1 MLPEMSLKRGGPMNQ
16 TLKEKITEA
25 LTSVLPITLIVLL
38 LSITITPLPAG
49 TMMMFLTGACLL
61 IVGMGFFSLGT
72 DMAMMPIGDGIGA
85 EITKS
90 RKLSFMIPI
99 GFFIGTVVTI
109 AEPDLSVLANQ
120 VPAVPNSVLILTVA
134 AGVGL
139 FLVVAILRTVFQ
151 IPLSRMLVVFYL
163 LIFFLAFFAPRDF
176 IAVAFDSGGVTTGPI
191 TVPFIMALG
200 IGMASIRADDGSR
213 EDSFGLVA
221 LCSIGPILAVLLLGI
236 FYNPSTAGYEPAQ
249 VPDVF
254 TTTDMAD
261 QFAAGFPTY
270 LKEVV
275 IALSPILVCTVI
287 FQLVTRRFRKRQA
300 IRIGVG
306 ALYTFVGL
314 VLFLTGVNVGFM
326 PAGHYIGAE
335 LAESSRRWLLVPL
348 GMVIGYFIVAAEP
361 AVHVLNKQV
370 EEISDGAIPQKS
382 MQLCLSIGVAVSIG
396 LAMLRILTGIS
407 IFWLLIPGY
416 AIAIGLTF
424 VVPKVFTGIA
434 FDSGGVAS
442 GPMTATFLLPFAMGA
457 CESVGG
463 NVLTDAF
470 GIVAM
475 VAMTPLITIQLLG
488 LVYKGHQKKSA
499 RQTALPAVEE
509 EIIDFEENTDEKA
522 YL

>member
-1 MLPEMSLKRGGPMNQ
+1 MNQ
-16 TLKEKITEA
+16 TLKEKIKEA

-49 TMMMFLTGACLL
+49 TMMMFITGAGLL

-72 DMAMMPIGDGIGA
+72 DVAMLPIGDGIGA

-90 RKLSFMIPI
+90 RKLSVMLPI
-99 GFFIGTVVTI
+99 GFFIGAVVTI
-109 AEPDLSVLANQ
+109 AEPDLTVLANQ
-120 VPAVPNSVLILTVA
+120 VPAISNPVLILTVA

-139 FLVVAILRTVFQ
+139 FLIVAILRTVFR
-151 IPLSRMLVVFYL
+151 IPLSWMLVGFYILVFL
-163 LIFFLAFFAPRDF
+163 LAFLAPRDF
-176 IAVAFDSGGVTTGPI
+176 VAVAFDSGGVTTGPI

-200 IGMASIRADDGSR
+200 IGMASIRSDEGSR

-236 FYNPSTAGYEPAQ
+236 FYNPSTANYTPAE

-254 TTTDMAD
+254 TTADMAS
-261 QFAAGFPTY
+261 QFAGGFPTY
-270 LKEVV
+270 LKEVAV
-275 IALSPILVCTVI
+275 ALVPILIFSLI
-287 FQLVTRRFRKRQA
+287 FQLISRRFRKRQ
-300 IRIGVG
+300 IIKISVGGV
-306 ALYTFVGL
+306 YTFIGL

-326 PAGHYIGAE
+326 PAGHYIGQE
-335 LAESSRRWLLVPL
+335 LAVSSYKWLLIPL
-348 GMVIGYFIVAAEP
+348 GMIIGYFIVAAEP

-396 LAMLRILTGIS
+396 LAMLRILTGLS

-416 AIAIGLTF
+416 ALSIGLTF
-424 VVPKVFTGIA
+424 FVPKIFTGIA

-457 CESVGG
+457 CESLGG
-463 NVLTDAF
+463 DILTDAF

-488 LVYKGHQKKSA
+488 LVYKFQQKKAA
-499 RQTALPAVEE
+499 RQPALPAAEE
-509 EIIDFEENTDEKA
+509 EIID
-522 YL
+522 L

>member
-1 MLPEMSLKRGGPMNQ
+1 MNQ
-16 TLKEKITEA
+16 TLKEKIIES
-25 LTSVLPITLIVLL
+25 LTSVLPITLIVIL
-38 LSITITPLPAG
+38 LSVTITPLPAG

-90 RKLSFMIPI
+90 RKLWLMLIV

-120 VPAVPNSVLILTVA
+120 VPAVPNLVLILTVA
-134 AGVGL
+134 VGVGF

-151 IPLSRMLVVFYL
+151 IPLSKMLVFFYL
-163 LIFFLAFFAPRDF
+163 LVFVLAFFAPKDF

-200 IGMASIRADDGSR
+200 IGMASIRSDSGSR

-236 FYNPSTAGYEPAQ
+236 FYNPTSAGYQQTQ
-249 VPDVF
+249 VPDIG
-254 TTTDMAD
+254 TTAD
-261 QFAAGFPTY
+261 LAREFAGGFPTY
-270 LKEVV
+270 LKEVA
-275 IALSPILVCTVI
+275 IALTPILVCVVL
-287 FQLVTRRFRKRQA
+287 FQLFTRRFRMRQGL
-300 IRIGVG
+300 RIGVG
-306 ALYTFVGL
+306 AVYTFIGL

-326 PAGHYIGAE
+326 PAGYYIGSL
-335 LAESSRRWLLVPL
+335 LAESSRRWLLIPL
-348 GMVIGYFIVAAEP
+348 GMIIGYFIVAAEP

-396 LAMLRILTGIS
+396 LAVLRILTGIS

-424 VVPKVFTGIA
+424 VTPKIFTGIA

-457 CESVGG
+457 CESMGG

-475 VAMTPLITIQLLG
+475 VAMTPLITIQLMG
-488 LVYKGHQKKSA
+488 LISKGRQKNAS
-499 RQTALPAVEE
+499 RQPELPAVEE
-509 EIIDFEENTDEKA
+509 EIIDFEENSDEEA
-522 YL
+522 TV